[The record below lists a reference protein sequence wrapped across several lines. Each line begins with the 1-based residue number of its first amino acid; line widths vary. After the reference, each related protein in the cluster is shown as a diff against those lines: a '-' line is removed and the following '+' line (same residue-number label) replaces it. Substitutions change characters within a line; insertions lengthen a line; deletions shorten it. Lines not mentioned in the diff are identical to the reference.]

1 MRHLTQVIIILF
13 LTILA
18 LSNDSQ
24 ASILDAHNEPIEKQ
38 TIRAGLIIFPP
49 FIDQLENNQCYGMA
63 IDDLKKIF
71 PPDKYDL
78 NIYCASPSRIYRDF
92 NKGFVDLTINVKTT
106 SSLASNILYSERP
119 YRSLQIFLYSKNTS
133 EPPPFKIAAI
143 RSYSYNGV
151 RLALENKGNEFI
163 DLSNTKE
170 ALAVFLRGG
179 SDAILSYKLPFEHY
193 LQAGDKSGL
202 FGSFDFSYQEEFLGS
217 SPTFFAINKRNKS
230 AEKFKKKID
239 DYFEKANN

>member
-119 YRSLQIFLYSKNTS
+119 YRSLQIFLYS
-133 EPPPFKIAAI
+133 
-143 RSYSYNGV
+143 
-151 RLALENKGNEFI
+151 
-163 DLSNTKE
+163 NTKE

-202 FGSFDFSYQEEFLGS
+202 FGSFDVSYQEEFLGS